1 MVFKI
6 SAVTNNTYDFV
17 LQCIMK
23 NASSFTT
30 FILINYEP
38 MEQQRYLYII
48 IFLLPYMLTIILNTC
63 LIYIICK
70 DRTLHEPM
78 YIFIC
83 NLSFNGIYGGTVLLP
98 HILSKLATKSYKMP
112 LANCLI
118 QIFCLHT
125 FGIIELMILAVMAY
139 DRYAAICIPLHYH
152 NKMSP
157 RNVKIL
163 IAVAWLFPLC
173 AFPMWMSW
181 TTQLSFCGNIIYK
194 THCTNF
200 DLIKLSCNDTSLQN
214 IVGMLLM
221 GVFVLPQ
228 LTVILFSYVQILRIC
243 LHGHKDSKKKALQ
256 TCMPHLLTV
265 INYVCGLSFELIQV
279 RLKTTHTQYGMSLFM
294 SVYFLIIPPLLNPV
308 IYGSTVLK
316 KHIYTFVQR
325 KKLSPVS

>member
-1 MVFKI
+1 
-6 SAVTNNTYDFV
+6 
-17 LQCIMK
+17 MK
-23 NASSFTT
+23 NASSFQT

-38 MEQQRYLYII
+38 MEQQKYVYII
-48 IFLLPYMLTIILNTC
+48 IFSLPYILIVVFNTC

-70 DRTLHEPM
+70 DRTLHGPM

-83 NLSFNGIYGGTVLLP
+83 NLSFNGIYGGTALLP
-98 HILSKLATKSYKMP
+98 HTISKLATQSYEMSR
-112 LANCLI
+112 ANCFI

-125 FGIIELMILAVMAY
+125 FTIVEFTILAVMGY
-139 DRYAAICIPLHYH
+139 DRYAAICTPLHYH

-163 IAVAWLFPLC
+163 IAFSWLFPLC

-181 TTQLSFCGNIIYK
+181 TTQLSFCGNIIHK

-200 DLIKLSCNDTSLQN
+200 DLIKLSCNDTFVQN
-214 IVGMLLM
+214 IVGMLLL
-221 GVFVLPQ
+221 GVFMIPQ
-228 LTVILFSYVQILRIC
+228 LIVISFSYVQILRIC
-243 LHGHKDSKKKALQ
+243 LYGSKDSKKKALQ

-265 INYVCGLSFELIQV
+265 INYVCGGCFELIQV

-308 IYGSTVLK
+308 VYGSTVLK